1 MIIRARQEGNTVIF
15 NLEGHLDFE
24 TITQFEHSCRRLLAK
39 DAQPRIVVNMET
51 LRFVG
56 SSGIS
61 QFVEVLKT
69 INHRDCRP
77 KLVSVSS
84 EFEKILRAL
93 ETKRNPFDIFESETQ
108 GLLAFDAPQ
117 ATPDEAPAPKM
128 KKKANA

>member
-24 TITQFEHSCRRLLAK
+24 TIMQFEQNCQRILNQDSK
-39 DAQPRIVVNMET
+39 PRIVVNMET

-61 QFVEVLKT
+61 QFVEVLKA
-69 INHRDCRP
+69 INHRDCKP

-117 ATPDEAPAPKM
+117 PVTEDGAALKP
-128 KKKANA
+128 KKKGTA

>member
-24 TITQFEHSCRRLLAK
+24 TIVQFEQSCGTIIAK
-39 DAQPRIVVNMET
+39 ESEPKIIVNMQG

-56 SSGIS
+56 SSGIN
-61 QFVEVLKT
+61 QFVKVLKNLNRAT
-69 INHRDCRP
+69 LKP

-93 ETKRNPFDIFESETQ
+93 ETIRNPFEILENETQ
-108 GLLAFDAPQ
+108 GLLAFE
-117 ATPDEAPAPKM
+117 TP
-128 KKKANA
+128 

>member
-24 TITQFEHSCRRLLAK
+24 TIIQFEETCGKIMSK
-39 DAQPRIVVNMET
+39 DTKPRIIVNMEG

-56 SSGIS
+56 SSGIN
-61 QFVEVLKT
+61 QFVKVLKALNKAT
-69 INHRDCRP
+69 LKP

-93 ETKRNPFDIFESETQ
+93 ETIRNPFEILENETQ
-108 GLLAFDAPQ
+108 GFLAFE
-117 ATPDEAPAPKM
+117 TP
-128 KKKANA
+128 